1 MTEPRIIQNFL
12 GYRAFVVSEAPADI
26 TQLDTSLA
34 KLGLGV
40 SYPAVEGG
48 TVRLGEEVLAS
59 DQSVLFVDADL
70 NLTVEGLG
78 QERLPRIPVIGLIG
92 VEAPSRLKAIMRL
105 GATAT
110 LRKPI
115 YGGSVYSTLFVGI
128 NAFRQRRAMALDI
141 EEHERR
147 RSGRR
152 HLMKAIVAV
161 MKAADCDE
169 DAAYDQLRRESMRQR
184 LSVEDYC
191 EQFMRAL
198 PGAHE
203 QAVQEQ
209 GTTNPEKT
217 KQGGK

>member
-92 VEAPSRLKAIMRL
+92 VEAPSRLKAKAPSCGWGPRPRCASPSMVVPSIPRCSSASTPSGSAAPWPSTSRSMSAA
-105 GATAT
+105 GQAAAT
-110 LRKPI
+110 
-115 YGGSVYSTLFVGI
+115 
-128 NAFRQRRAMALDI
+128 
-141 EEHERR
+141 
-147 RSGRR
+147 
-152 HLMKAIVAV
+152 
-161 MKAADCDE
+161 
-169 DAAYDQLRRESMRQR
+169 
-184 LSVEDYC
+184 
-191 EQFMRAL
+191 
-198 PGAHE
+198 
-203 QAVQEQ
+203 
-209 GTTNPEKT
+209 
-217 KQGGK
+217 